1 MSKSYDINHAEQEML
16 DFVDNEATSI
26 VQALRTM
33 AEKNE
38 TDAKSL
44 EDQGL
49 SAHVVKVL
57 RESAASWKGKADE
70 FDRIFD
76 KMPMRE

>member
-1 MSKSYDINHAEQEML
+1 MTNTHEQELL
-16 DFVDNEATSI
+16 DFVDNEATAI

-38 TDAKSL
+38 ADAKSL

-57 RESAASWKGKADE
+57 RESAASWEGKADE
-70 FDRIFD
+70 FDRLFD
-76 KMPMRE
+76 KLPMRGD